1 MKPRSLLRI
10 ALAVV
15 AAALCVG
22 LAGPPAVA
30 HTDGSDSD
38 TSEVQA
44 AALADAQAFVDRM
57 ITSRLDWL
65 AAVSGK
71 VSANPDLDAAAKD
84 KITSSIEAAEAALTA
99 LKAQVDSA
107 GSVAEVWS
115 DVRAALATMPSFW
128 WPWWWFHP
136 AVHRA
141 VHGGLAAHRQAAR
154 LAAARLAAAKLATE
168 RRADK
173 ARAAARAARAQRAAV
188 LRQSSFGDRSARWQ
202 QNATRWG
209 RGFDPRYRY
218 FSSFSRDRSFGGDW
232 DGLCRHH

>member
-1 MKPRSLLRI
+1 VKPRSLLRI
-10 ALAVV
+10 ALAIV

-22 LAGPPAVA
+22 LVGPPAVA
-30 HTDGSDSD
+30 HTDESDSG

-44 AALADAQAFVDRM
+44 PALADVQAFVDRM
-57 ITSRLDWL
+57 ITSRLDSL
-65 AAVSGK
+65 TALSAK
-71 VSANPDLDAAAKD
+71 VSANPDLDATAKD
-84 KITSSIEAAEAALTA
+84 KITSSIEQAEAALTA

-141 VHGGLAAHRQAAR
+141 IHGALAAQRNAAR
-154 LAAARLAAAKLATE
+154 LAAARLAAE

-173 ARAAARAARAQRAAV
+173 ARAAARAARAARASLQR
-188 LRQSSFGDRSARWQ
+188 RSSFGDRSAWWQ

-209 RGFDPRYRY
+209 RGFDPRYQY
-218 FSSFSRDRSFGGDW
+218 FSSFSGDRYSGGDW
-232 DGLCRHH
+232 DGHCRHR

>member
-10 ALAVV
+10 ALAIV

-65 AAVSGK
+65 AAVSAK
-71 VSANPDLDAAAKD
+71 VSANPDLDAAVKD
-84 KITSSIEAAEAALTA
+84 KITSSIQQTEAALTA

-115 DVRAALATMPSFW
+115 DVRAALAAMPSFW
-128 WPWWWFHP
+128 WPWWSFSP
-136 AVHRA
+136 GLHRA
-141 VHGGLAAHRQAAR
+141 VHGALAAQRHAAR
-154 LAAARLAAAKLATE
+154 LAAVRLAAQ

-173 ARAAARAARAQRAAV
+173 ARADARAA
-188 LRQSSFGDRSARWQ
+188 LHRQSSFAARTSAGRL
-202 QNATRWG
+202 ASTTRWG

-218 FSSFSRDRSFGGDW
+218 VSRDRFFDGW
-232 DGLCRHH
+232 DGDCHHR

>member
-1 MKPRSLLRI
+1 MKPRNLLRV
-10 ALAVV
+10 ALAIV

-30 HTDGSDSD
+30 HTGGSDSD
-38 TSEVQA
+38 TSEAQSPSLADVQA
-44 AALADAQAFVDRM
+44 SVDRM

-65 AAVSGK
+65 AAVSAK
-71 VSANPDLDAAAKD
+71 VSADPDLDATAKG
-84 KITSSIEAAEAALTA
+84 KITSSIQQTEAALTA

-136 AVHRA
+136 ALHRA
-141 VHGGLAAHRQAAR
+141 VDGALAAHRHAAR
-154 LAAARLAAAKLATE
+154 LAAARLAAARLAAE

-173 ARAAARAARAQRAAV
+173 ARDAARAARAAA
-188 LRQSSFGDRSARWQ
+188 LHRQTSLAVGAGSARWQ
-202 QNATRWG
+202 PSTTRWG
-209 RGFDPRYRY
+209 RGFDPRNRY
-218 FSSFSRDRSFGGDW
+218 FSGRNSGGDW
-232 DGLCRHH
+232 DHHCRHR